1 MTKVMNYC
9 NFFIDNCKEGVVYM
23 NKYFD
28 IKDKV
33 FDITEKYPET
43 LDIFV
48 VNGFD
53 QLKNESMRKIMGK
66 TISLEMACLTKKVNL
81 ELFEQKLVEAIEQ
94 NRFSIDDTLASPK
107 NHEGGDIRIDGVLP
121 CPVRIPLLEGF
132 NKWMDE
138 NKEKFDFTVDYE
150 LKSANIGVDWIRE
163 KIEKEGEDSL
173 SDLFMSAGFD
183 LFFDK
188 KLMGKHKANGVFE
201 DISGLDRLNKDFD
214 NKEIDLKD
222 PKKQYSLI
230 CVVPAVF
237 LVNIEELDG
246 REAPK
251 TWADLL
257 KPEFENSI
265 SLPLNDFDLFNAL
278 LLSIYK
284 DFGEEG
290 IRKLG
295 KSLLKSMSPAEMV
308 KSNIKRKGS
317 GIPTVTVMPYL
328 FTQMVKEDSPL
339 KPVWPEDGAIISPV
353 FLLAKETSKE
363 RTKPFVDFFMS
374 KEVGELL
381 SQNGKFP
388 STHPEVDNG
397 LGDKKFKWLGWDF
410 INDHDDIGSLIK
422 ECMELFH
429 KAKQEEI

>member
-1 MTKVMNYC
+1 
-9 NFFIDNCKEGVVYM
+9 M

-28 IKDKV
+28 VNHKV

-43 LDIFV
+43 IDIFV
-48 VNGFD
+48 AHGFE
-53 QLKNESMRKIMGK
+53 QLKNEAMRKIMGK
-66 TISLEMACLTKKVNL
+66 TISLEMACKTKKVNL
-81 ELFEQKLVEAIEQ
+81 ELFEEKLIEAIEQ
-94 NRFSIDDTLASPK
+94 NRSSVDGSLTSQKK
-107 NHEGGDIRIDGVLP
+107 NDGGDIRIDGVLP

-138 NKEKFDFTVDYE
+138 NKDNFDYTVDYE

-163 KIEKEGEDSL
+163 KIEKDGEESL

-188 KLMGKHKANGVFE
+188 KLMGKYKAKGVFE
-201 DISGLDRLNKDFD
+201 DISGLDKLNKDFD
-214 NKEIDLKD
+214 NEEIDLKD

-237 LVNIEELDG
+237 LVNTEELDG
-246 REAPK
+246 REMPR
-251 TWADLL
+251 TWGDLL
-257 KPEFENSI
+257 KPEFESSI

-278 LLSIYK
+278 LLNIYK
-284 DFGEEG
+284 EFGEYG
-290 IRKLG
+290 IIKLG
-295 KSLLKSMSPAEMV
+295 KSLLRSMSPAEMV
-308 KSNIKRKGS
+308 KSNIQRKGT

-339 KPVWPEDGAIISPV
+339 KPIWPDDGAIISPV
-353 FLLAKETSKE
+353 FLLAKKERKE

-397 LGDKKFKWLGWDF
+397 LENKKFKWLGWDF
-410 INDHDDIGSLIK
+410 INHHDDIGSLIK
-422 ECMELFH
+422 ECMALFDEARQGE
-429 KAKQEEI
+429 K

>member
-1 MTKVMNYC
+1 M
-9 NFFIDNCKEGVVYM
+9 KEVVYT

-28 IKDKV
+28 TKDKV
-33 FDITEKYPET
+33 LDITEKYPET

-48 VNGFD
+48 SNGFE
-53 QLKNESMRKIMGK
+53 QLKNESMRKMMGK
-66 TISLEMACLTKKVNL
+66 TISLEMACLTKRINL
-81 ELFEQKLVEAIEQ
+81 ELFEQKLVESIEK
-94 NRFSIDDTLASPK
+94 NRIFVDESLASPK
-107 NHEGGDIRIDGVLP
+107 KFEDGEIRIDGVLP

-132 NKWMDE
+132 NKWMEKNED
-138 NKEKFDFTVDYE
+138 KFDFTVDYE
-150 LKSANIGVDWIRE
+150 LKSANLGVDWIRE
-163 KIEKEGEDSL
+163 KIENGGEESL
-173 SDLFMSAGFD
+173 SDIFMSAGFD

-188 KLMGKHKANGVFE
+188 KLMGKYKAKGVFE
-201 DISGLDRLNKDFD
+201 DISGLERLNKDFD
-214 NKEIDLKD
+214 NEEIDLKD

-237 LVNIEELDG
+237 LVNTEELKG
-246 REAPK
+246 REMPK

-257 KPEFENSI
+257 KLEFENSV

-278 LLSIYK
+278 LLNIYK

-290 IRKLG
+290 VRRLG
-295 KSLLKSMSPAEMV
+295 KSLLRSMSPAEMV

-353 FLLAKETSKE
+353 FLLAKKESKE
-363 RTKPFVDFFMS
+363 KAKPFVDFFMS
-374 KEVGELL
+374 KEVGGLL

-388 STHPEVDNG
+388 SVNPEVDNG
-397 LGDKKFKWLGWDF
+397 LVEKKFKW
-410 INDHDDIGSLIK
+410 
-422 ECMELFH
+422 
-429 KAKQEEI
+429 